1 MSMPPKRGLSYLAN
15 FCSQTC
21 TERIAK
27 ITNTLLCTHY
37 YVVVEAENGRVCTPS
52 RLCNLYENL
61 SVRDEAASLI
71 SLPSL
76 DLSD

>member
-1 MSMPPKRGLSYLAN
+1 MPPKRGLSYLAN

-27 ITNTLLCTHY
+27 LTNVCTHY
-37 YVVVEAENGRVCTPS
+37 YVVVEAENGRVRTPS

-61 SVRDEAASLI
+61 SVRDDEAASLI
-71 SLPSL
+71 SLPFL